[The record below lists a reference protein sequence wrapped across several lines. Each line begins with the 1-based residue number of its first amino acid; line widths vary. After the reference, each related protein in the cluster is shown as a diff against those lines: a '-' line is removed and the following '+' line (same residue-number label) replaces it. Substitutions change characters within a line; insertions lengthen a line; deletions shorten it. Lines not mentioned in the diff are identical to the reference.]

1 MAADGSSTVQP
12 VGHPGGL
19 CKLRTGAAYEVRRGL
34 PRHCASTVGH
44 LAGGPASSIDCHA
57 GRRASHHLTPGGV
70 RRRGRADTGKGDSTW
85 PGPGAGKY
93 ILLLKGVV
101 QLLLSVTAGSATA
114 PAKEGMMTFLA
125 AGGRLTG
132 KGPD

>member
-1 MAADGSSTVQP
+1 M
-12 VGHPGGL
+12 
-19 CKLRTGAAYEVRRGL
+19 
-34 PRHCASTVGH
+34 
-44 LAGGPASSIDCHA
+44 
-57 GRRASHHLTPGGV
+57 TPGGAL
-70 RRRGRADTGKGDSTW
+70 RRGRAGKGDLTW

-93 ILLLKGVV
+93 ILLLNKGVV